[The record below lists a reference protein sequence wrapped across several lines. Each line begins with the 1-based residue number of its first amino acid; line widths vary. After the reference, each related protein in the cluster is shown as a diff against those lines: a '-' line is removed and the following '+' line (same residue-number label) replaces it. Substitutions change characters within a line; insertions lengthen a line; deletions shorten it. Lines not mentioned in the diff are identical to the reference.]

1 MGIRIITDSSADFYR
16 ATAKRRQVEIIS
28 MAVQFGNASF
38 LDGKTITNDVFYTL
52 LKEGRENPSP
62 PLPSSCGSLRRPRPP
77 GTRWWRC

>member
-38 LDGKTITNDVFYTL
+38 LDGKTITNDPSCPVCAAYVFT
-52 LKEGRENPSP
+52 GRE
-62 PLPSSCGSLRRPRPP
+62 
-77 GTRWWRC
+77 